1 MRLLSGG
8 CAYEFWNASNRYGL
22 LELVLKSGDAQVLG
36 DVAGRIAE
44 RRQTE
49 RGTVLVFWDFV
60 NYKARLAAVGDKDG
74 DARGREEELEELED
88 GGVGG
93 GDSGVQGA
101 WPWEPEGYEPESC
114 MDWEQIRAPM
124 EGDV

>member
-1 MRLLSGG
+1 
-8 CAYEFWNASNRYGL
+8 
-22 LELVLKSGDAQVLG
+22 LELVLKSGDTRVLE
-36 DVAGRIAE
+36 DVAGKVAE

-60 NYKARLAAVGDKDG
+60 NYKARLDAVGDKDG
-74 DARGREEELEELED
+74 DGRGSEEELEL
-88 GGVGG
+88 GGVGGVGGGGGGGGG

-114 MDWEQIRAPM
+114 VDWEQIRARM
-124 EGDV
+124 EDDV

>member
-1 MRLLSGG
+1 
-8 CAYEFWNASNRYGL
+8 
-22 LELVLKSGDAQVLG
+22 LELVLNSGDTRVLG
-36 DVAGRIAE
+36 DVAGKVAE

-60 NYKARLAAVGDKDG
+60 NYKARLDAVGDKDG
-74 DARGREEELEELED
+74 DVWGSEEELEELE
-88 GGVGG
+88 VGG
-93 GDSGVQGA
+93 SGGDRDVQAA

-114 MDWEQIRAPM
+114 VDWEQIRARM

>member
-1 MRLLSGG
+1 
-8 CAYEFWNASNRYGL
+8 
-22 LELVLKSGDAQVLG
+22 LELVLKSGDARVLG
-36 DVAGRIAE
+36 DVAGKVAE

-60 NYKARLAAVGDKDG
+60 NYKARLDAVGDKDG
-74 DARGREEELEELED
+74 DARGSEEELEELEELEE
-88 GGVGG
+88 GGGGGGGG
-93 GDSGVQGA
+93 GDSDVQGA

-114 MDWEQIRAPM
+114 VDWEHIRVRM

>member
-1 MRLLSGG
+1 L
-8 CAYEFWNASNRYGL
+8 GL
-22 LELVLKSGDAQVLG
+22 ILKSDDTRVLG
-36 DVAGRIAE
+36 DVAGKVAE

-49 RGTVLVFWDFV
+49 RGTVLVFRDFV
-60 NYKARLAAVGDKDG
+60 NYRASLDAVGDKDG
-74 DARGREEELEELED
+74 DAWGSEQELEELEE

-93 GDSGVQGA
+93 DSDVQGA

-114 MDWEQIRAPM
+114 VDWEQIRARM